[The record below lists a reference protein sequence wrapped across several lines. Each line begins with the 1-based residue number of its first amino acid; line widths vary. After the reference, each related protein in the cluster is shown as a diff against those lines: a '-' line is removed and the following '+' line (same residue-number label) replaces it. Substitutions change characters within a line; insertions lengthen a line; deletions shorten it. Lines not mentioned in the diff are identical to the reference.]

1 MAVPEPGPEAALS
14 GKESRAAVA
23 AAIASLA
30 PLERSVILLAYDG
43 GLSQSEIASRLG
55 WPIGTVK
62 TRTRSALRHLR
73 ERLEPAAEPVEVRAP
88 IAERVPDPQCQSWA
102 CQST

>member
-1 MAVPEPGPEAALS
+1 VDAV
-14 GKESRAAVA
+14 
-23 AAIASLA
+23 ASLA

-43 GLSQSEIASRLG
+43 GLSQSEIAERLG

-73 ERLEPAAEPVEVRAP
+73 ERLERFDGDVQARGAEMRRENDGAGTVRRLGVASPAPVPATSSCR
-88 IAERVPDPQCQSWA
+88 
-102 CQST
+102 T